1 MLLTSPALKGLLL
14 DVATGAHDAKA
25 RFLVANMFRLTSRVT
40 AVSQSCLQDICE
52 LLICSLLHI

>member
-14 DVATGAHDAKA
+14 DVATRVRDAKA
-25 RFLVANMFRLTSRVT
+25 RFVESNMFRLTSKVT

-52 LLICSLLHI
+52 LLICSLLNI